1 MRNKK
6 RWTAVLAAVLATAFM
21 LQGTVYVGNEDM
33 QNFVYP
39 SIKTGL
45 ANKTDQRDSYYFDS
59 AKSFKFKNLSKKK
72 GGWFLNSGMPASYYK
87 KVKGTPYELQ
97 VTGKYL
103 SGSYGKN
110 LLKKLK
116 AYRSKNQYS
125 KLIDYDILLGDMS
138 SVCKYGTTEDL
149 YGIGTAFQ
157 NFGFD
162 GAQTGVGHY
171 LESVPMMLTIKEMNQ
186 LYKKGYL
193 KYSLYYGADK
203 LKDKTINVGDT
214 ITNKPSNMP
223 SSDWYGGSCGIIQK
237 WRAYTP
243 EEFNKAKKNKQTYLT
258 WDPTHTG
265 FMHNTPGTEKAYQ
278 VQNKGYNFDNVKS
291 GSDVVSIDKKTG
303 KVTGLKKG
311 TAYIT
316 VCYYE
321 MMPVIGD
328 PYLIKEYRDLTKIK
342 DSAELDI
349 TITKK
354 LSHTKNFNTPI
365 WQSTVKQAVNNF
377 PESKTLVKFY
387 RTYKVTVK

>member
-138 SVCKYGTTEDL
+138 YVCKYGTTEDL

>member
-1 MRNKK
+1 M
-6 RWTAVLAAVLATAFM
+6 
-21 LQGTVYVGNEDM
+21 
-33 QNFVYP
+33 
-39 SIKTGL
+39 
-45 ANKTDQRDSYYFDS
+45 SY
-59 AKSFKFKNLSKKK
+59 
-72 GGWFLNSGMPASYYK
+72 
-87 KVKGTPYELQ
+87 
-97 VTGKYL
+97 
-103 SGSYGKN
+103 
-110 LLKKLK
+110 
-116 AYRSKNQYS
+116 
-125 KLIDYDILLGDMS
+125 
-138 SVCKYGTTEDL
+138 VCKYGTTEDL